1 MSGSQIEDFDKF
13 VIDTNVIFM
22 ALYDINSKAGRVIR
36 AAIEN
41 KIRLYAPDSV
51 KEEIFRVLKREMLFD
66 EKNIADIISSLPI
79 SWIDKKIYEFFLTK
93 TKVFAIRDKKIN
105 KKADILTGIPRKLK
119 ITKNRIETIIPNQ
132 GINQNEYFFTSSGS
146 NK

>member
-93 TKVFAIRDKKIN
+93 TKVKH
-105 KKADILTGIPRKLK
+105 KADKPVEALALMLNCGILSADKHFKDRINVNEVLKKL
-119 ITKNRIETIIPNQ
+119 
-132 GINQNEYFFTSSGS
+132 EY
-146 NK
+146 KK